1 MKCSPMKRT
10 ISTASSSTGGSNG
23 IAGSPSFSKASKA
36 SKASYLGHL
45 KGSAPRS
52 HTVSVA
58 LPGSI
63 VANHTSP
70 ELRTY
75 LSGQIARSL
84 GIFQVD
90 EVIVY
95 DDKLHS
101 KFNRGFE

>member
-1 MKCSPMKRT
+1 MKR
-10 ISTASSSTGGSNG
+10 TASSSAGGANG
-23 IAGSPSFSKASKA
+23 LAGSPSFSSKASKA

-95 DDKLHS
+95 DDKLHG
-101 KFNRGFE
+101 KFTHGLK